1 MGSPL
6 TTLPSSSNVTLGAGI
21 FPKIF
26 SRSADVA
33 SSNSGVGPG
42 GSCTGGGVSIDLHYG
57 YDGRKITP
65 KIFDDV
71 GIPVSGLSGAVGLVW
86 ALGPYGMV
94 DGTQR

>member
-1 MGSPL
+1 
-6 TTLPSSSNVTLGAGI
+6 
-21 FPKIF
+21 
-26 SRSADVA
+26 
-33 SSNSGVGPG
+33 
-42 GSCTGGGVSIDLHYG
+42 VSIDLHYG